1 MSNKEDR
8 VAECLLIGLLLSII
22 ILKLTNVIQISWVWL
37 LCPIWLSFGLGLV
50 LAIVFT
56 LLYIYEILFHKEKK
70 NERY

>member
-8 VAECLLIGLLLSII
+8 VAECFLIVLLLSVIV
-22 ILKLTNVIQISWVWL
+22 LKLTNIIQIPWVWL
-37 LCPIWLSFGLGLV
+37 LCPIWLAFGLGLV

-56 LLYIYEILFHKEKK
+56 ILYIYEILFHKEKK